1 MSAAVRRA
9 FASAS
14 PGQTVV
20 LAPACSSFDMFRDYA
35 ERGRVFKQE
44 VRKLQEE
51 WSTTQGSKW
60 SRASSLREHESNR
73 RQELSSCGKSRKT
86 DARTMSSHQ
95 PVDTVK
101 NRPLG
106 TQAAPVCEGGVFA
119 RGRLMTADCS
129 RGLQR
134 GRGGTPAR
142 LRLLVGS
149 SPRDL

>member
-1 MSAAVRRA
+1 
-9 FASAS
+9 
-14 PGQTVV
+14 
-20 LAPACSSFDMFRDYA
+20 
-35 ERGRVFKQE
+35 
-44 VRKLQEE
+44 
-51 WSTTQGSKW
+51 
-60 SRASSLREHESNR
+60 
-73 RQELSSCGKSRKT
+73 
-86 DARTMSSHQ
+86 MSSHQ

-129 RGLQR
+129 HGLR
-134 GRGGTPAR
+134 TGGAAPAAR